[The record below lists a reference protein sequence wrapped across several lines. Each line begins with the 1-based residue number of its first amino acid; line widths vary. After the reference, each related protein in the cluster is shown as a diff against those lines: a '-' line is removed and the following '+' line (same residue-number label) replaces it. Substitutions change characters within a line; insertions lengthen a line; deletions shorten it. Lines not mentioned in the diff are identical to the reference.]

1 MENILQEIGINA
13 GLIVSGLFGSLL
25 TIKKGHATR
34 LSSVALSI
42 AAGVGSANYIT
53 PVVVDSLNLT
63 NQNLT
68 FGIAFILGFLGLSGI
83 DFAIKKLMPD
93 MEEQVAPKRKPAKKK
108 SAKKKTGKKK
118 PQR

>member
-1 MENILQEIGINA
+1 MQNILQEIGINA

-83 DFAIKKLMPD
+83 DFAIKKFMPD
-93 MEEQVAPKRKPAKKK
+93 MEEQTAPKRRPSKRKT
-108 SAKKKTGKKK
+108 AKKKTSGKKK
-118 PQR
+118 P